1 MRKANWAAGPLLS
14 VMLAGCGGPDSASN
28 AAIENQTT
36 ADIADATAGIDPCSL
51 VTVEEVGA
59 VIGDKIIS
67 KAASDARCE
76 YQTADAQA
84 SSVTVEINQTDAA
97 GEMETARKAAG
108 VLKDVGSTAAEQ
120 GGAGADV
127 NAALSESGDTPKI
140 GDEAFFG
147 PNQQLSVLKGKTYLA
162 ISPPMMRSRMA
173 AGNPMLSADDK
184 KKMAI
189 AVAEKAV
196 ARLP

>member
-1 MRKANWAAGPLLS
+1 MALGLS
-14 VMLAGCGGPDSASN
+14 GCGATDTSSN
-28 AAIENQTT
+28 TAAENQ
-36 ADIADATAGIDPCSL
+36 AKAEVAAASAGIDPCSL

-67 KAASDARCE
+67 KASNDGRCE

-84 SSVTVEINQTDAA
+84 SSVTVEINQSDAA
-97 GEMETARKAAG
+97 GEMDTARKAAG
-108 VLKDVGSTAAEQ
+108 ILKDTGSAVADQ

-127 NAALSESGDTPKI
+127 NAALSESGDSLKI
-140 GDEAFFG
+140 GDQAFFG
-147 PNQQLSVLKGKTYLA
+147 PNQQLSVLKGKSYIA

-189 AVAEKAV
+189 AIAEKAV